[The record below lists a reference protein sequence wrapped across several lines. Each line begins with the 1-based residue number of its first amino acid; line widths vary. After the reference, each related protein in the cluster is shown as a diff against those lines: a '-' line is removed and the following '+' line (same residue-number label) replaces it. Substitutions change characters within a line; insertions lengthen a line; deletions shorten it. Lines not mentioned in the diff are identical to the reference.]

1 MIAEGIYPFGTDQ
14 IAIIDMYH
22 QYLPFLSELQ
32 DKLQS
37 GGSLFFSWNGG
48 GGSNF
53 WNLIAYY
60 GASPLN
66 LLLAIF
72 PKSLIMEAVT
82 SILLLKIGLAAAFM
96 AVFLRYAYGKGD
108 TGTAVF
114 AVLYAL
120 CSYVMA
126 YYWCIMWMDAVMLRE
141 SE

>member
-1 MIAEGIYPFGTDQ
+1 MSKRISFFFKDNRCIFAAFLIAAASALIAMIAEGIYPFGTQQ

-66 LLLAIF
+66 LLLVLF
-72 PKSLIMEAVT
+72 PSVWT
-82 SILLLKIGLAAAFM
+82 
-96 AVFLRYAYGKGD
+96 GK
-108 TGTAVF
+108 
-114 AVLYAL
+114 
-120 CSYVMA
+120 
-126 YYWCIMWMDAVMLRE
+126 
-141 SE
+141 